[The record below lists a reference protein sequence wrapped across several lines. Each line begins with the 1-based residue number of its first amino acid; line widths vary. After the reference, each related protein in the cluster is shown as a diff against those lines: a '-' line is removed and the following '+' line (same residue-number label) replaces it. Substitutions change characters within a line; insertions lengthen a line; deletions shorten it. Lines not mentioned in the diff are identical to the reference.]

1 MRYSPYPFLRPF
13 NWSGPIYK
21 VCNTVNKYEVRQ
33 GAEDRTDQLRRS
45 NHIQVLSAT
54 THYLWLSYKTRSLSW
69 SHVDLCQFSIRQLV
83 NCRSPHFL
91 RYHSH
96 YTLHLDPVMAD
107 ILTQLQ
113 TCLDQVSTLTICFL
127 SPTANTIP
135 TTQLAT
141 QFYATLGYLTTYH
154 DNSPATPPPNVPNAA
169 PALAR
174 ISKNIPSPPIPA
186 SVAAGTAG
194 GASAAQQASPIAP
207 PTQQPGTTAGEAPEA
222 GAEDPNLPPQPDS
235 PRTFAARQREL
246 ARDLII
252 KEQQIEYL
260 ISVLPGIGASESEQ
274 EARIRELETQLR
286 EVEKERA
293 AKALELRRLRGRL
306 DGVLGAVSVGI
317 YGDRE
322 GQKGRSTS

>member
-1 MRYSPYPFLRPF
+1 MESRGPLPVLHPSTGQLPLSAFPPLPLSLHSTPRPGHGRHSHPAPDL
-13 NWSGPIYK
+13 SGPGK
-21 VCNTVNKYEVRQ
+21 
-33 GAEDRTDQLRRS
+33 
-45 NHIQVLSAT
+45 
-54 THYLWLSYKTRSLSW
+54 
-69 SHVDLCQFSIRQLV
+69 
-83 NCRSPHFL
+83 P
-91 RYHSH
+91 
-96 YTLHLDPVMAD
+96 
-107 ILTQLQ
+107 
-113 TCLDQVSTLTICFL
+113 LTICFL
-127 SPTANTIP
+127 RPTANTIP

-169 PALAR
+169 PALAKS
-174 ISKNIPSPPIPA
+174 SKNIPSPPIPA

-194 GASAAQQASPIAP
+194 GASAAQQASPIPP
-207 PTQQPGTTAGEAPEA
+207 PTQQPDTIAGEAPEA

-274 EARIRELETQLR
+274 EARIRELEAQLR
-286 EVEKERA
+286 DVEKERA

-306 DGVLGAVSVGI
+306 DGVLGAMSVGI

-322 GQKGRSTS
+322 GLTGGSIS